1 MEETVRVSIRTEG
14 DIVTA
19 RQKVRELCNR
29 LSFSSVDQTLVATAI
44 SELTRNIIDYA
55 QSGEIKMKI
64 VENADK
70 KGLVIIASD
79 HGPGI
84 RDISLAMQDGYSTSK
99 GLGLG
104 LPGCKRI
111 MDDFEITSRVGKGT
125 TVTIKKWK
133 KQGTG

>member
-1 MEETVRVSIRTEG
+1 MEDNNNIHVPINHEG

-29 LSFSSVDQTLVATAI
+29 LDFSSVDQTLVATAI
-44 SELTRNIIDYA
+44 SELARNIIEYA
-55 QSGEIKMKI
+55 KAGEIAMSL
-64 VENADK
+64 VETGDK
-70 KGLVIIASD
+70 KGIAIVAKD

-84 RDISLAMQDGYSTSK
+84 PNIELAMQDGYSTSK

-111 MDDFEITSRVGKGT
+111 MTEFSISSRVGKGT
-125 TVTIKKWK
+125 VVTVKKWK
-133 KQGTG
+133 N